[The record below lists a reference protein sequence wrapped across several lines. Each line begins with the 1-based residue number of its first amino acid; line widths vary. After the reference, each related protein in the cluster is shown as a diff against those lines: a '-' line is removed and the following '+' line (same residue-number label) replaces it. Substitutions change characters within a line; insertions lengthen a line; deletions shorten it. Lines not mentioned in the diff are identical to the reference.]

1 MIESAK
7 IINPK
12 RISLNSGK
20 ASWYP
25 YYAGYSAN
33 FVIGILDSV
42 KLDENSVVLDPWN
55 GSGTTTT
62 VANNRGFQAIGYDL
76 NPVMIIAAKACLLN
90 KNDSTSIE
98 PITKQIISR
107 AKVDRI
113 SISED
118 DPLNLWLDPQSA
130 LYIRKLERAIQRVL
144 INDRRYS
151 EIADAGFVNHISSIA
166 SFFYVALFRSLNGF
180 LEKFRPTN
188 PTWIKL
194 PKTDAERISLTR
206 ELINTSFLNEV
217 KLMIASVMSENIP
230 WPHHSL
236 SNISLASS
244 CDMPI
249 SPESVDLIISSPPY
263 CTRIDYAVATMPEL
277 TLLGYHY
284 DSSFDALRRQLIG
297 TSTISKKQVTPTKRW
312 GDACLNFLDA
322 IYEHDSK
329 ASKSYYYKSH
339 LQYFDSI
346 YNSMLE
352 IERALRIGGGC
363 VLVVQDS
370 HYKDVYNNLPMIF
383 REMAEQVGLQH
394 LKTEHFAATRNMAK
408 RNPSVKKYRLHATAT
423 ESVLCLKK

>member
-12 RISLNSGK
+12 RTSLNSGK

-25 YYAGYSAN
+25 YYAGYSDH
-33 FVIGILDSV
+33 FVTGILNSV
-42 KLDENSVVLDPWN
+42 NLNRDSVVLDPWN

-62 VANNRGFQAIGYDL
+62 IANNRGFQAVGYDL
-76 NPVMIIAAKACLLN
+76 NPVMIIASKACLLN
-90 KNDSTSIE
+90 KNDYTSIE
-98 PITKQIISR
+98 PICKQIIGR
-107 AKVDRI
+107 ANSDKI
-113 SISED
+113 TIKED
-118 DPLNLWLDPQSA
+118 EPLNLWLYPKSA
-130 LYIRKLERAIQRVL
+130 IYIRKLERAIQRVL
-144 INDRRYS
+144 INDTRYS

-180 LEKFRPTN
+180 LERFRPTN

-194 PKTDAERISLTR
+194 PKSDTERILICR

-217 KLMIASVMSENIP
+217 KLMIASVMSENITLP
-230 WPHHSL
+230 SRSV

-249 SPESVDLIISSPPY
+249 SPASVDLIISSPPY

-284 DSSFDALRRQLIG
+284 SSSFDTLRRKLIG
-297 TSTISKKQVTPTKRW
+297 ASTISKMQVKPLDQW
-312 GDACLNFLDA
+312 GDTCLNFLDA
-322 IYEHDSK
+322 VFHHDSK

-346 YNSMLE
+346 HNSILE
-352 IERALRIGGGC
+352 IERALKIGGGC
-363 VLVVQDS
+363 ILVVQDS

-383 REMAEQVGLQH
+383 REMAEQVGLKH
-394 LKTEHFAATRNMAK
+394 VKTEHFDSARNMAK
-408 RNPSVKKYRLHATAT
+408 RNPGVKKYRSHATAT